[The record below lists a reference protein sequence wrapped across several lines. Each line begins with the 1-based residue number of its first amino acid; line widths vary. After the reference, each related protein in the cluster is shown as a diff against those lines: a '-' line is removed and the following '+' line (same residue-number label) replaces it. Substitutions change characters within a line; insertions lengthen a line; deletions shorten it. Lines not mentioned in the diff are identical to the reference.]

1 MTTNEKSRRDFLA
14 DSGRVATASWIALH
28 LPWLTA
34 LASCA
39 REDRELTHLT
49 TAEASAMRAFA
60 AQILPTDEHGPGAE
74 EAGAVHFIDRA
85 LSLPFFAASVPA
97 IHAGLADL
105 DARAREAGAPNGFAS
120 LSSDRQIAIM
130 RQIEH
135 EPFFTTARTLV
146 VIGTFAD
153 PSYGGNKD
161 GTGWRLVG
169 IDHRPS
175 YQAPFGWYD
184 AQPNANTPHTSKRV
198 A

>member
-1 MTTNEKSRRDFLA
+1 
-14 DSGRVATASWIALH
+14 
-28 LPWLTA
+28 
-34 LASCA
+34 
-39 REDRELTHLT
+39 
-49 TAEASAMRAFA
+49 MRAFA

-85 LSLPFFAASVPA
+85 LSLPFFAASVPV

-105 DARAREAGAPNGFAS
+105 DARARKAGAPNGFAS

-135 EPFFTTARTLV
+135 EPFFTAARTLV

-153 PSYGGNKD
+153 PSYGGNRD

-184 AQPNANTPHTSKRV
+184 AQPNANTPPTSKRV